1 MLKIKF
7 ILLLFFMSHQ
17 LYSIAQT
24 TLKPPTKINDVFF
37 EYITTSLELKAD
49 DAVLVRPL
57 VKKYLIDRKKIIAN
71 VSDPLDREQQILA
84 LKVIF
89 RKQMADI
96 IGMQK
101 ANAFFTQEQVFRR
114 RVREELKQRKSNANN

>member
-114 RVREELKQRKSNANN
+114 RAREELKQRKSNANN